1 MLLTTNFHNQVIW
14 LCFQKKLYLQKIK
27 PMENYLDIN
36 KNSWNARVEPHLE
49 SDFYFVDEFL
59 KGRNSLNSI
68 ELDLLGDLKGKS
80 ILHLQCHFG
89 QDSISLSRMGAKVT
103 GVDLS
108 DKAIDAAKDL
118 AKQCGTYTEFICTDV
133 YNLPNVL
140 NEKFDVVFTSYG
152 TIGWLPDLDQWANVV
167 SHFLKPDGEF
177 VMAEFHPV
185 VWMYDDDFEGVTY
198 NYFNEKPIIE
208 TSEGTYADTSANIVQ
223 DYISWNHPLSDVLQ
237 NLINKNLVLEN
248 FREFDW
254 SPYSC
259 FRHVEEFEKGKWRI
273 TKFGNKIPMVYA
285 IKAKKKSS

>member
-14 LCFQKKLYLQKIK
+14 LRFQKKLYLPKIK

-68 ELDLLGDLKGKS
+68 ELDLLGDVKGKS

-118 AKQCGTYTEFICTDV
+118 AKQCGTDTEFICTDV

-140 NEKFDVVFTSYG
+140 NEKFDIVFTSYG

-185 VWMYDDDFEGVTY
+185 VWMYDDDFNGVAY

-208 TSEGTYADTSANIVQ
+208 TSEGTYADTSADIVQ

-237 NLINKNLVLEN
+237 SLINKNLVLEN